1 MNYLEHN
8 VEEHNKAKDIITQI
22 EAEEDGKKKRKLFE
36 DLYVMIYSHHHA
48 EEDTVFAAVMEKLE
62 SKEDLDVA
70 REMKEEHSL
79 ASYQF
84 SVVEKTGMRNETW
97 DAKFSTLKEVIEHHM
112 DEEEQEFAKLA
123 KEVLSEGELVQ
134 LLEEFEKTMSEY
146 EKQKKADLK

>member
-1 MNYLEHN
+1 
-8 VEEHNKAKDIITQI
+8 
-22 EAEEDGKKKRKLFE
+22 
-36 DLYVMIYSHHHA
+36 
-48 EEDTVFAAVMEKLE
+48 MEKLE